1 MMVSRGGAV
10 GRRGWGGLVASV
22 GWWAPVGVWELYCDA
37 FGIIC
42 GNSRGW
48 MLVPRIRFMIREI
61 KIFFFFFEN
70 QRSNNY
76 NHSYIEYLF
85 AGLDWSLRNHSGI
98 NGTSSLAEHID
109 VPQYLQL
116 LVLYTEK
123 IRTHCG

>member
-48 MLVPRIRFMIREI
+48 MLLRRIRFMVREI
-61 KIFFFFFEN
+61 KIFFFLKIKEVTIIIIRTCQN
-70 QRSNNY
+70 
-76 NHSYIEYLF
+76 I
-85 AGLDWSLRNHSGI
+85 
-98 NGTSSLAEHID
+98 
-109 VPQYLQL
+109 YLQDL
-116 LVLYTEK
+116 TGAYAIIVE
-123 IRTHCG
+123 